1 MKKRTIV
8 GIVLGV
14 VAGVVAYYYLVAK
27 KLSEWEKYFSEEDE
41 YDEDFDSYEYEDLD
55 EAYEEKRKQ
64 AGCCY

>member
-27 KLSEWEKYFSEEDE
+27 KLSECKRFIAEEDM
-41 YDEDFDSYEYEDLD
+41 YDEYFDCDFDEDLD
-55 EAYEEKRKQ
+55 KEYTEKCK
-64 AGCCY
+64 AACCNN